1 MIFVFNSN
9 NSHRTVQT
17 VEKEWIGEKAAYTK
31 EADQCQRRISE
42 LDILLKRLYEDNV
55 FGRISD
61 ERFASLS
68 ADYEAEQRKLK
79 DRYNEIQA
87 MLANYAR

>member
-1 MIFVFNSN
+1 MSVRNNTVFRAGN
-9 NSHRTVQT
+9 
-17 VEKEWIGEKAAYTK
+17 GMA
-31 EADQCQRRISE
+31 
-42 LDILLKRLYEDNV
+42 KRLYEDNV

-68 ADYEAEQRKLK
+68 ADYEAESRKLK

-87 MLANYAR
+87 MLARCARQGHDAKEFAALVEQ

>member
-1 MIFVFNSN
+1 MGN
-9 NSHRTVQT
+9 N
-17 VEKEWIGEKAAYTK
+17 AAFR
-31 EADQCQRRISE
+31 AGNGMV
-42 LDILLKRLYEDNV
+42 KRLYEDNV

-68 ADYEAEQRKLK
+68 ADYEAESRKLK

-87 MLANYAR
+87 MLVRYARQSHDARYARQSHDAKEFAALVEQ